1 MANTTKRKQLQ
12 KHKQLATGLL
22 LLMAVIYSVLVYLEQ
37 EHFQAWMGYVKA
49 FAEAGMVGALA
60 DWFAVTALFRHPLGL
75 PIPHTNIIER
85 KKDTLGEN
93 LGHFV
98 NENFL
103 NPETIRPYIEE
114 LDIVK
119 IIVDWLQNP
128 KNKNGLEQ
136 ELGILIQK
144 IVSDLDD
151 QEVERFLTEKGAVL
165 LQRLDYPKIVEKGVS
180 YLIERNE
187 HIVLLENILPQIKT
201 YIIENDQLILQRIS
215 NSRPLI
221 ALLAGRKITKEI
233 TEGLVAFIDDI
244 EKDPHH
250 FVREKLTEN
259 LRRLASDLDSSPKWE
274 SKFEKLREELI
285 IPKNLEKYA
294 RDLWKSGKYL
304 LQKQLKHPDTS
315 LHHFISQSIARLTQN
330 LKKDIDL
337 QNRLNQWIH
346 LFLYRMVLR
355 NRQEIEN
362 LISDTVSGWE
372 ARELSDKLE
381 AEVGKDLQF
390 IRVNGTL
397 VGGLVGLLIYLITH
411 LFIS

>member
-1 MANTTKRKQLQ
+1 RARGLKKMRTLALSLLI
-12 KHKQLATGLL
+12 LATLIFLSTHIFTDNTGVWGFVSR
-22 LLMAVIYSVLVYLEQ
+22 AS
-37 EHFQAWMGYVKA
+37 
-49 FAEAGMVGALA
+49 EAAMIGAIA

-244 EKDPHH
+244 
-250 FVREKLTEN
+250 
-259 LRRLASDLDSSPKWE
+259 
-274 SKFEKLREELI
+274 
-285 IPKNLEKYA
+285 
-294 RDLWKSGKYL
+294 
-304 LQKQLKHPDTS
+304 
-315 LHHFISQSIARLTQN
+315 
-330 LKKDIDL
+330 
-337 QNRLNQWIH
+337 
-346 LFLYRMVLR
+346 
-355 NRQEIEN
+355 
-362 LISDTVSGWE
+362 
-372 ARELSDKLE
+372 
-381 AEVGKDLQF
+381 
-390 IRVNGTL
+390 
-397 VGGLVGLLIYLITH
+397 
-411 LFIS
+411 